1 MINGYNICLE
11 MITQVIF
18 NDVSFVFDQN
28 ERIGLVGRNGS
39 GKSTL
44 LKVIAGKQPIESGS
58 VSIQKGKT
66 IAYLSQDVVL
76 QSDKSIVEETYTAF
90 AHVADLLEEQKEI
103 EAQLD
108 SAPDDLDELLERYA
122 VVCEKLL
129 HVDQE
134 GMKAEAK
141 KVLMGLGFKPEQL
154 DQPVANLSVGWKMRI
169 VLAKLLLQ
177 KADFYLFDEPTN
189 HLDIVAKEWFLQ
201 FLKRAPFGF
210 ILVCH
215 DRYFL
220 NQLCGVIFEIE
231 RGKGTL
237 YVGDY
242 NHYEKQ
248 KAHDEAL
255 LEMQYKNQQKELK
268 QKQEFIDRFKAKASK
283 ASVAQSMVKKMEKIE
298 RIELPPSPPDI
309 NFVFPP
315 LQQSGSV
322 VLTIENVAHAFGEK
336 QIFKN
341 VSFEVQRGKKVA
353 LVAANGVGK
362 TTLFNLI
369 AQKLPLSTGTITL
382 GYNVHPAV
390 FDQDQTASLLLD
402 KTILENI
409 TESCPKATEQ
419 KIRAFAGSFLF
430 TKDSINKKVGVL
442 SGGEK
447 NRVGMIKVL
456 LQNANLLLLDEPT
469 NHLDIQSKDILL
481 TALKAYQGTILFVSH
496 DQDFVNKLATD
507 IVELS
512 QDGAKEYQGNYEL
525 YLYQKKQELERAQAS
540 EQSSSAK
547 ASKDTSADKQGKK
560 TEKNKTEQVIAK
572 KAISQSEIK
581 DLERK
586 IQKLEHEIKRTENS
600 FADLVFGTPK
610 FADAQKKLTEL
621 KKELS
626 GTMAE
631 WEQNQD

>member
-11 MITQVIF
+11 MIDQVIYD
-18 NDVSFVFDQN
+18 DVSFTFDHNQ
-28 ERIGLVGRNGS
+28 RIGLVGRNGS

-44 LKVIAGKQPIESGS
+44 LKVIAGEQQIDSGS
-58 VSIQKGKT
+58 VAIQKGKS

-76 QSDKSIVEETYTAF
+76 QSDKSVAEETYTAF
-90 AHVADLLEEQKEI
+90 AHITNLIEEQKKI
-103 EAQLD
+103 ESQLD
-108 SAPDDLDELLERYA
+108 SADDLDELLERYA

-129 HVDQE
+129 HIDQD
-134 GMKAEAK
+134 GMKSEAK
-141 KVLMGLGFKPEQL
+141 RVLMGLGFKQEQL
-154 DQPVANLSVGWKMRI
+154 DQPVATLSVGWKMRI

-189 HLDIVAKEWFLQ
+189 HLDIIAKEWFLQ

-210 ILVCH
+210 VLVCH

-220 NQLCGVIFEIE
+220 NQLCNVIFELE

-242 NHYEKQ
+242 NDYEKQ
-248 KAHDEAL
+248 KAHAESL
-255 LEMQYKNQQKELK
+255 LEMQYKNQQRELK

-283 ASVAQSMVKKMEKIE
+283 ASVAQSMVKKLEKIE

-309 NFVFPP
+309 NFTFPP
-315 LQQSGSV
+315 LQQSGGV
-322 VLTIENVAHAFGEK
+322 VLTVEGVSHSFGEK
-336 QIFKN
+336 EIFKN
-341 VSFEVQRGKKVA
+341 VSCEIQRGKKVA

-369 AQKLPLSTGTITL
+369 AHKLPLQNGQITL
-382 GYNVHPAV
+382 GYNVTPAI
-390 FDQDQTASLLLD
+390 FDQDQTASLMLD
-402 KTILENI
+402 KTILENL
-409 TESCPKATEQ
+409 TESCSKATEQ
-419 KIRAFAGSFLF
+419 KIRAFAGAFLF

-456 LQNANLLLLDEPT
+456 LQNANFLLLDEPT

-481 TALKAYQGTILFVSH
+481 TALKTYQGTILFVSH

-512 QDGAKEYQGNYEL
+512 IDGAKEYQGNYEL
-525 YLYQKKQELERAQAS
+525 YLYQKQQEAQRMQLAEQQVHHKNNKNTKKNENQISTNTVSISDIKSLEQ
-540 EQSSSAK
+540 K
-547 ASKDTSADKQGKK
+547 
-560 TEKNKTEQVIAK
+560 
-572 KAISQSEIK
+572 IK
-581 DLERK
+581 
-586 IQKLEHEIKRTENS
+586 KLEHEIEKTENK
-600 FADLVFGTPK
+600 FLDLVFGTVS
-610 FADAQKKLTEL
+610 FDEAQKKLVAL
-621 KKELS
+621 RKELE
-626 GTMAE
+626 MAMVE
-631 WEQNQD
+631 WEHAQK

>member
-1 MINGYNICLE
+1 MINGYNISLE
-11 MITQVIF
+11 VINQVIF
-18 NDVSFVFDQN
+18 DDISFTFDQN
-28 ERIGLVGRNGS
+28 ERVGLVGRNGS

-44 LKVIAGKQPIESGS
+44 LKVIAGKQQIDSGS

-76 QSDKSIVEETYTAF
+76 QSDKSVAEEAYTAF
-90 AHVADLLEEQKEI
+90 AHIANLIEEQKSLED
-103 EAQLD
+103 QM
-108 SAPDDLDELLERYA
+108 SNTDDLDDILERYA
-122 VVCEKLL
+122 VVCDQLL

-134 GMKAEAK
+134 AMHAEAK

-154 DQPVANLSVGWKMRI
+154 NQPVATLSVGWKMRI

-189 HLDIVAKEWFLQ
+189 HLDIIAKEWFLQ

-210 ILVCH
+210 VLVCH

-220 NQLCGVIFEIE
+220 NQLCDVIFEIE
-231 RGKGTL
+231 RGHGQL

-242 NHYEKQ
+242 NDYEKQ
-248 KAHDEAL
+248 KAHNEAL
-255 LEMQYKNQQKELK
+255 LEMQYKNQQRDLK
-268 QKQEFIDRFKAKASK
+268 QKQEFVDRFKAKANK
-283 ASVAQSMVKKMEKIE
+283 AAAAQSMVKKMEKIE

-309 NFVFPP
+309 NFTFPP

-322 VLTIENVAHAFGEK
+322 VVTVENVAQAFGEK
-336 QIFKN
+336 QIFNN
-341 VSFEVQRGKKVA
+341 VSFEVQRGQKVA
-353 LVAANGVGK
+353 LMAANGVGK

-369 AQKLPLSTGTITL
+369 AGKLPLQKGTITP
-382 GYNVHPAV
+382 GYNVHSAV

-419 KIRAFAGSFLF
+419 KVRAFAGSFLF

-456 LQNANLLLLDEPT
+456 LQNANFLLLDEPT

-507 IVELS
+507 IIELS
-512 QDGAKEYQGNYEL
+512 LDGAREYNGNYEL
-525 YLYQKKQELERAQAS
+525 YLYQKQQESQRLQKEQNAQP
-540 EQSSSAK
+540 EQ
-547 ASKDTSADKQGKK
+547 
-560 TEKNKTEQVIAK
+560 KNKHAQK
-572 KAISQSEIK
+572 HEIK
-581 DLERK
+581 QQKIVSQADVKALERK
-586 IQKLEHEIKRTENS
+586 IQKLEHDISRTEQS
-600 FADLVFGTPK
+600 FADLVFGTPS
-610 FADAQKKLTEL
+610 FEQAQKKLNEL
-621 KKELS
+621 KKEL
-626 GTMAE
+626 GVAMAE
-631 WEQNQD
+631 WESVQN

>member
-1 MINGYNICLE
+1 MINGYNVCLE
-11 MITQVIF
+11 MIDQVIF
-18 NDVSFVFDQN
+18 DDISFVFDHDQ
-28 ERIGLVGRNGS
+28 RIGLVGRNGS

-44 LKVIAGKQPIESGS
+44 LKVIAGKQQLDNGA
-58 VSIQKGKT
+58 VSIQKSKT

-76 QSDKSIVEETYTAF
+76 QSDKSIVEETYTSFSHIAG
-90 AHVADLLEEQKEI
+90 LLEEQKTI

-108 SAPDDLDELLERYA
+108 SADDLDELLERYA
-122 VVCEKLL
+122 IVCEKLL
-129 HVDQE
+129 HIDQE
-134 GMKAEAK
+134 GMRAEAK
-141 KVLMGLGFKPEQL
+141 KVLMGLGFKSEQF
-154 DQPVANLSVGWKMRI
+154 DEPVATLSVGWKMRI

-210 ILVCH
+210 VLVCH

-220 NQLCGVIFEIE
+220 NQLCTEIFEIE
-231 RGKGTL
+231 RGKGKL

-242 NHYEKQ
+242 NQYETQ

-255 LEMQYKNQQKELK
+255 LEMQYKNQQRDIK
-268 QKQEFIDRFKAKASK
+268 QKTETIERFKAKASK
-283 ASVAQSMVKKMEKIE
+283 ASMAQSMMKALDKVE
-298 RIELPPSPPDI
+298 RITLPPKSPDI
-309 NFVFPP
+309 NFNFPP
-315 LQQSGSV
+315 IQQSGSV
-322 VLTIENVAHAFGEK
+322 VLTIEGVAHSFGEK

-341 VSFEVQRGKKVA
+341 VSFEVQKGQKIA
-353 LVAANGVGK
+353 LVASNGVGK

-369 AQKLPLSTGTITL
+369 AQKLPLNSGVVTV
-382 GYNVHPAV
+382 GYNVLSTV
-390 FDQDQTASLLLD
+390 FDQDQTASLAMD

-409 TESCPKATEQ
+409 TESCPKVVEQ
-419 KIRAFAGSFLF
+419 KIRAFSGSFLF

-481 TALKAYQGTILFVSH
+481 TALQAYQGTILFVSH

-512 QDGAKEYQGNYEL
+512 VDGAKEYQGNYEL
-525 YLYQKKQELERAQAS
+525 YLYQKQQEAQKNQSPDMATPKKINNKK
-540 EQSSSAK
+540 EQ
-547 ASKDTSADKQGKK
+547 D
-560 TEKNKTEQVIAK
+560 VIAQK
-572 KAISQSEIK
+572 KIILSSSEIK
-581 DLERK
+581 ALEKTVQK
-586 IQKLEHEIKRTENS
+586 IEHEISKTENS
-600 FADLVFGTPK
+600 FAGLVFGSAQ
-610 FADAQKKLTEL
+610 FDAAQKKLVDL
-621 KKELS
+621 KKELES
-626 GTMAE
+626 ALAA
-631 WEQNQD
+631 WESSQGY

>member
-11 MITQVIF
+11 MIDQVIF
-18 NDVSFVFDQN
+18 DDVSFVFDQN
-28 ERIGLVGRNGS
+28 QRIGLVGRNGS

-44 LKVIAGKQPIESGS
+44 LKVIAGKQQIDSGS
-58 VSIQKGKT
+58 VGIQKGKT

-76 QSDKSIVEETYTAF
+76 QSDKSIADETYTAF
-90 AHVADLLEEQKEI
+90 AYITDLLNEQKELEEQ
-103 EAQLD
+103 LG
-108 SAPDDLDELLERYA
+108 SSDDLDEILERYA
-122 VVCEKLL
+122 AVCEKLL

-134 GMKAEAK
+134 GIKAEAK

-154 DQPVANLSVGWKMRI
+154 DQPVATLSVGWKMRI

-220 NQLCGVIFEIE
+220 NQLCEEIFEIE
-231 RGKGTL
+231 RGKGKL

-248 KAHDEAL
+248 KAHDEEL

-283 ASVAQSMVKKMEKIE
+283 ASVAQSMVKKLEKIE
-298 RIELPPSPPDI
+298 RIELPPAQPDI
-309 NFVFPP
+309 NFNFPP
-315 LQQSGSV
+315 IQQAGSV
-322 VLTIENVAHAFGEK
+322 VLTIENVAQSFGEK

-341 VSFEVQRGKKVA
+341 VSFEVQRGKKIA

-369 AQKLPLSTGTITL
+369 AQKLPLETGKIIV
-382 GYNVHPAV
+382 GYNVHYTV
-390 FDQDQTASLLLD
+390 FDQDQTASLNCN

-409 TESCPKATEQ
+409 AECCPKATEQ

-496 DQDFVNKLATD
+496 DQDFVNNLATD
-507 IVELS
+507 IVELCV
-512 QDGAKEYQGNYEL
+512 DGAKEYQGNYEL
-525 YLYQKKQELERAQAS
+525 YLYQKQQERLKAAEESTPKKNDKKQDVQI
-540 EQSSSAK
+540 
-547 ASKDTSADKQGKK
+547 
-560 TEKNKTEQVIAK
+560 VAK
-572 KAISQSEIK
+572 KENLSAADFK
-581 DLERK
+581 ALERK
-586 IQKLEHEIKRTENS
+586 IQKLEHEISRTENS

-610 FADAQKKLTEL
+610 FTEAQKKLTEL
-621 KKELS
+621 KKELAA
-626 GTMAE
+626 TMAE
-631 WEQNQD
+631 WESSQN

>member
-525 YLYQKKQELERAQAS
+525 YLYQKQQEALRADKA
-540 EQSSSAK
+540 EQSSFAK
-547 ASKDTSADKQGKK
+547 ASEDKQGKK
-560 TEKNKTEQVIAK
+560 AEKNKIEQVIVK
-572 KAISQSEIK
+572 KAISQSDIK

-626 GTMAE
+626 SAMAE
-631 WEQNQD
+631 WESSQS

>member
-1 MINGYNICLE
+1 MINGYNVCLE
-11 MITQVIF
+11 MIDQVIF
-18 NDVSFVFDQN
+18 DDVSFVFDQN
-28 ERIGLVGRNGS
+28 QRIGLVGRNGS

-44 LKVIAGKQPIESGS
+44 LKAIAGKQQLDSGS
-58 VSIQKGKT
+58 ISIQKGKT

-90 AHVADLLEEQKEI
+90 AYIADLLAEQKAI

-108 SAPDDLDELLERYA
+108 SADDLDDLLERYA
-122 VVCEKLL
+122 TVCEKLL

-134 GMKAEAK
+134 AIRAEAK
-141 KVLMGLGFKPEQL
+141 KVLMGLGFKPDQL

-169 VLAKLLLQ
+169 VLAKLLLK

-201 FLKRAPFGF
+201 FLKRAAFGF
-210 ILVCH
+210 VLVCH

-220 NQLCGVIFEIE
+220 NQLCGVIFELE
-231 RGKGTL
+231 RGNGKL

-242 NHYEKQ
+242 NDYEKQ

-255 LEMQYKNQQKELK
+255 LEMQYKNQQRDLK

-283 ASVAQSMVKKMEKIE
+283 ASVAQSMVKKLEKIE
-298 RIELPPSPPDI
+298 LIELPPKAPDI
-309 NFVFPP
+309 NFNFPP
-315 LQQSGSV
+315 IVQSGSV
-322 VLTIENVAHAFGEK
+322 VLTIQNVAHSFGEK
-336 QIFKN
+336 QIFKD
-341 VSFEVQRGKKVA
+341 VSFEVQKGKKVA

-369 AQKLPLSTGTITL
+369 AHKLPLTAGIITL
-382 GYNVHPAV
+382 GYNVQPAV
-390 FDQDQTASLLLD
+390 FDQDQTASLILD

-512 QDGAKEYQGNYEL
+512 VDGAKEYQGNYEL
-525 YLYQKKQELERAQAS
+525 YLYQKQQEAQKAQAS
-540 EQSSSAK
+540 EQVAHKKVIQEKREPIVSVKKS
-547 ASKDTSADKQGKK
+547 DT
-560 TEKNKTEQVIAK
+560 
-572 KAISQSEIK
+572 EIK
-581 DLERK
+581 ALERK
-586 IQKLEHEIKRTENS
+586 IQKLEHEISKTENS
-600 FADLVFGTPK
+600 FTELVFGTPQ
-610 FADAQKKLTEL
+610 FTNAQKKLADL
-621 KKELS
+621 KKELEVVL
-626 GTMAE
+626 AE
-631 WEQNQD
+631 WEDSLN

>member
-11 MITQVIF
+11 MIDQVIF
-18 NDVSFVFDQN
+18 DDVSFVFDQN
-28 ERIGLVGRNGS
+28 QRIGLVGRNGS

-44 LKVIAGKQPIESGS
+44 LKVIAGKQQIDSGS
-58 VSIQKGKT
+58 VAIQKGKT

-76 QSDKSIVEETYTAF
+76 QSDKSIADETYTAF
-90 AHVADLLEEQKEI
+90 AYITDLLDEQKALEEQ
-103 EAQLD
+103 LG
-108 SAPDDLDELLERYA
+108 SSDDLDEILERYA
-122 VVCEKLL
+122 AVCEKLL

-134 GMKAEAK
+134 GIKAEAK

-154 DQPVANLSVGWKMRI
+154 DQPVATLSVGWKMRI

-220 NQLCGVIFEIE
+220 NQLCEEIFEIE
-231 RGKGTL
+231 RGKGKL

-248 KAHDEAL
+248 KAHDEEL
-255 LEMQYKNQQKELK
+255 LEMQYKNQQKDLK

-283 ASVAQSMVKKMEKIE
+283 ASVAQSMVKKLEKIE
-298 RIELPPSPPDI
+298 RIELPPAQPDI
-309 NFVFPP
+309 NFNFPP
-315 LQQSGSV
+315 IQQAGSV
-322 VLTIENVAHAFGEK
+322 VLTIENVAQSFGEK

-341 VSFEVQRGKKVA
+341 VSFEVQRGKKIA

-369 AQKLPLSTGTITL
+369 AQKLPLETGKIIV
-382 GYNVHPAV
+382 GYNVHYTV
-390 FDQDQTASLLLD
+390 FDQDQTASLNCN

-409 TESCPKATEQ
+409 AESCPKATEQ

-512 QDGAKEYQGNYEL
+512 VDGAKEYQGNYEL
-525 YLYQKKQELERAQAS
+525 YLYQKQQERLKAAEESIPKKNDKKQDSQIVTKKENL
-540 EQSSSAK
+540 SAADFK
-547 ASKDTSADKQGKK
+547 A
-560 TEKNKTEQVIAK
+560 
-572 KAISQSEIK
+572 
-581 DLERK
+581 LERK
-586 IQKLEHEIKRTENS
+586 IQKLEHDISRTENS

-610 FADAQKKLTEL
+610 FTEAQKKLTEL
-621 KKELS
+621 KKELAA
-626 GTMAE
+626 TMAE
-631 WEQNQD
+631 WESSQN

>member
-1 MINGYNICLE
+1 MIE
-11 MITQVIF
+11 QVIF
-18 NDVSFVFDQN
+18 ADISFVFDHDQ
-28 ERIGLVGRNGS
+28 RIGLVGRNGS

-44 LKVIAGKQPIESGS
+44 LKVIAGQQQLDSGA
-58 VSIQKGKT
+58 VSIQKGKS

-90 AHVADLLEEQKEI
+90 AYVADLLDEQKKI

-108 SAPDDLDELLERYA
+108 HADDLDELLERYA

-134 GMKAEAK
+134 GMRAEAK
-141 KVLMGLGFKPEQL
+141 KVLMGLGFKPEVF
-154 DQPVANLSVGWKMRI
+154 DEPVSTLSVGWKMRI

-210 ILVCH
+210 VLVCH

-220 NQLCGVIFEIE
+220 NQLCDVIFELE
-231 RGKGTL
+231 RGNGKL

-242 NHYEKQ
+242 NDYEQQ

-255 LEMQYKNQQKELK
+255 LEMQYKNQQRDIK

-283 ASVAQSMVKKMEKIE
+283 ATVAQSMVKKLEKIE
-298 RIELPPSPPDI
+298 RIELPPKAPDI
-309 NFVFPP
+309 NFNFPP
-315 LQQSGSV
+315 IQQSGST
-322 VLTIENVAHAFGEK
+322 VLKIENVAHSFGEK

-341 VSFEVQRGKKVA
+341 VSFEVQRGKKIA

-369 AQKLPLSTGTITL
+369 AHKLPLETGTITL
-382 GYNVHPAV
+382 GYNVHYTV
-390 FDQDQTASLLLD
+390 FDQDQTASLAIN

-419 KIRAFAGSFLF
+419 KVRAFAGSFLF

-481 TALKAYQGTILFVSH
+481 TALNAYQGTILFVSH

-507 IVELS
+507 VVELS
-512 QDGAKEYQGNYEL
+512 VDGAKEYQGNYEL
-525 YLYQKKQELERAQAS
+525 YLYQKQQEAQKAQGAEQVSNKKVSQDKKEAEVISVKKPQSEVKVLER
-540 EQSSSAK
+540 
-547 ASKDTSADKQGKK
+547 T
-560 TEKNKTEQVIAK
+560 
-572 KAISQSEIK
+572 
-581 DLERK
+581 
-586 IQKLEHEIKRTENS
+586 IQKLEHEITKTENS

-610 FADAQKKLTEL
+610 FADAQKKLTDL
-621 KKELS
+621 KKELAVAL
-626 GTMAE
+626 AE
-631 WEQNQD
+631 WENSQS

>member
-11 MITQVIF
+11 MIEQVIF
-18 NDVSFVFDQN
+18 KDVSFVFDQFQ
-28 ERIGLVGRNGS
+28 RIGLVGRNGS

-44 LKVIAGKQPIESGS
+44 LKVIAGEQQIDSGS

-90 AHVADLLEEQKEI
+90 AYVADLLEDQKAI
-103 EAQLD
+103 EVQLD
-108 SAPDDLDELLERYA
+108 TNPDDLDELLERYA

-210 ILVCH
+210 VLVCH

-231 RGKGTL
+231 RGGGKL

-242 NHYEKQ
+242 NNYEKQ

-255 LEMQYKNQQKELK
+255 LEMQYKNQQKDIK

-283 ASVAQSMVKKMEKIE
+283 ATVAQSMVKKLEKIE
-298 RIELPPSPPDI
+298 RIELPPAQPDI
-309 NFVFPP
+309 NFNFPP
-315 LQQSGSV
+315 IQQAGSV
-322 VLTIENVAHAFGEK
+322 VLTIENVAHSFGEK

-369 AQKLPLSTGTITL
+369 AHKLPLETGTITL
-382 GYNVHPAV
+382 GYNVHYTV
-390 FDQDQTASLLLD
+390 FDQDQTASLALN

-409 TESCPKATEQ
+409 IESCPKATEQ
-419 KIRAFAGSFLF
+419 KVRAFAGSFLF

-481 TALKAYQGTILFVSH
+481 TALNAYQGTILFVSH

-507 IVELS
+507 IIELS
-512 QDGAKEYQGNYEL
+512 VDGAKEYQGNYEL
-525 YLYQKKQELERAQAS
+525 YLYQKQQESQKLQAA
-540 EQSSSAK
+540 EDVVQK
-547 ASKDTSADKQGKK
+547 KADKNKPEPYSAEATKGKQPIIK
-560 TEKNKTEQVIAK
+560 QVLVSAADL
-572 KAISQSEIK
+572 KA
-581 DLERK
+581 LERK
-586 IQKLEHEIKRTENS
+586 IQKLEHEISRTELS
-600 FADLVFGTPK
+600 FADLIFGTPK
-610 FADAQKKLTEL
+610 FNDAQKKLVDLQKEL
-621 KKELS
+621 KSAL
-626 GTMAE
+626 AE
-631 WEQNQD
+631 WEASQN

>member
-1 MINGYNICLE
+1 MINGYNVCLE
-11 MITQVIF
+11 MIQQVIF
-18 NDVSFVFDQN
+18 DDISFVFDQN
-28 ERIGLVGRNGS
+28 QRIGLVGRNGS

-44 LKVIAGKQPIESGS
+44 LKVIGGQQQLDKGS
-58 VSIQKGKT
+58 VSIQKGKS

-76 QSDKSIVEETYTAF
+76 TSDKSIVEETYTSFSHIAT
-90 AHVADLLEEQKEI
+90 LLDEQKAI

-108 SAPDDLDELLERYA
+108 TNPDDLDELLERYA
-122 VVCEKLL
+122 IVCEKLL
-129 HVDQE
+129 HIDQE
-134 GMKAEAK
+134 GMRAEAK
-141 KVLMGLGFKPEQL
+141 KVLMGLGFKPEQF
-154 DQPVANLSVGWKMRI
+154 DEPVATLSVGWKMRI

-189 HLDIVAKEWFLQ
+189 HLDIVAKDWFLQ

-210 ILVCH
+210 VLVCH

-220 NQLCGVIFEIE
+220 NQLCGEIFEIE
-231 RGKGTL
+231 RGKGKL

-255 LEMQYKNQQKELK
+255 LEMQYKNQQRDIK
-268 QKQEFIDRFKAKASK
+268 QKTETIERFKAKASK
-283 ASVAQSMVKKMEKIE
+283 AAMAQSMLKALDKVE
-298 RIELPPSPPDI
+298 RIELPPKAPDI
-309 NFVFPP
+309 NFNFPP
-315 LQQSGSV
+315 IQQSGSV
-322 VLTIENVAHAFGEK
+322 VLTIEGVGHAFGPK
-336 QIFKN
+336 QIFKD
-341 VSFEVQRGKKVA
+341 VSFEVQKGQKIA
-353 LVAANGVGK
+353 LVASNGVGK

-369 AQKLPLSTGTITL
+369 AQKLPLSTGKVTV
-382 GYNVHPAV
+382 GYNVHSTV
-390 FDQDQTASLLLD
+390 FDQDQTASLAMD

-409 TESCPKATEQ
+409 TESCPKVIEQ
-419 KIRAFAGSFLF
+419 KIRAFSGSFLF

-481 TALKAYQGTILFVSH
+481 TALQSYQGTILFVSH

-512 QDGAKEYQGNYEL
+512 VDGAKEYQGNYEL
-525 YLYQKKQELERAQAS
+525 YLYQKQQEAQKNQASDASVSKKINNKKEQEAAAPKKVTLSQSDLKALER
-540 EQSSSAK
+540 
-547 ASKDTSADKQGKK
+547 T
-560 TEKNKTEQVIAK
+560 V
-572 KAISQSEIK
+572 
-581 DLERK
+581 
-586 IQKLEHEIKRTENS
+586 QKLEHEISRTENS

-610 FADAQKKLTEL
+610 FADAQKKLNDL
-621 KKELS
+621 KKELA
-626 GTMAE
+626 TALAE
-631 WEQNQD
+631 WENSQS

>member
-1 MINGYNICLE
+1 MLQ
-11 MITQVIF
+11 QVIF
-18 NDVSFVFDQN
+18 DDISFVFDQN
-28 ERIGLVGRNGS
+28 QRIGLVGRNGS

-44 LKVIAGKQPIESGS
+44 LKAIAGKQQLDKGS
-58 VSIQKGKT
+58 IAIQKGKT

-90 AHVADLLEEQKEI
+90 ADIAALVEEQQKI
-103 EAQLD
+103 ESQLD
-108 SAPDDLDELLERYA
+108 HADDIDELLERYA
-122 VVCEKLL
+122 VVCDKLL

-134 GMKAEAK
+134 SLKAEAK

-154 DQPVANLSVGWKMRI
+154 DQPVATLSVGWKMRI

-210 ILVCH
+210 VLVCH

-220 NQLCGVIFEIE
+220 NQLCEQIFELE
-231 RGKGTL
+231 RGNGKL

-242 NHYEKQ
+242 NKYETQ

-255 LEMQYKNQQKELK
+255 LEMQYKNQQREIK
-268 QKQEFIDRFKAKASK
+268 QKTETIERFKAKASK
-283 ASVAQSMVKKMEKIE
+283 AGMAQSMLKALDKIE
-298 RIELPPSPPDI
+298 RIELPPKAPDI
-309 NFVFPP
+309 SFTFPP
-315 LQQSGSV
+315 IQQAGSV
-322 VLTIENVAHAFGEK
+322 VLTVNNVAHAFGEK

-341 VSFEVQRGKKVA
+341 VSFEISRGKKIA
-353 LVAANGVGK
+353 LVASNGVGK

-369 AQKLPLSTGTITL
+369 AQKLPLITGAITP
-382 GYNVHPAV
+382 GYNVQYTV

-409 TESCPKATEQ
+409 REFCSQATEQ
-419 KIRAFAGSFLF
+419 KIRAFAGAFLF
-430 TKDSINKKVGVL
+430 TKDSIDKKVGVL

-456 LQNANLLLLDEPT
+456 LQNANVLLLDEPT

-481 TALKAYQGTILFVSH
+481 KALQAYQGTILFVSH

-507 IVELS
+507 IIELS
-512 QDGAKEYQGNYEL
+512 VDGAKDYHGNYEL
-525 YLYQKKQELERAQAS
+525 YLYQKAQEAQRAQAA
-540 EQSSSAK
+540 EQTITKKPVQDKKKIEVVAPQATLSSS
-547 ASKDTSADKQGKK
+547 DLK
-560 TEKNKTEQVIAK
+560 T
-572 KAISQSEIK
+572 
-581 DLERK
+581 LERK
-586 IQKLEHEIKRTENS
+586 IQKLEHDISKIELS
-600 FADLVFGTPK
+600 FADLVYGTEK
-610 FADAQKKLTEL
+610 FNQAQNKLTQL
-621 KKELS
+621 KKELDS
-626 GTMAE
+626 AMIE
-631 WEQNQD
+631 WENNQN